1 MKRSNYTAILFLI
14 TTIILAVLLFQ
25 AKRTEKKSIYDST
38 TVLNKIVYVQ
48 ELSLVKYNYAGVI
61 SFKDYMKIMDIQIPL
76 TEKFFLLKYN
86 GYIKAGVDFKNIKI
100 KVEGKNIYVQMPKAR
115 VLETVIDEKSI
126 RVFDESMN
134 AFNPLSI
141 NDYNKAITKE
151 KVSMTRGAIEQGIL
165 TEADNQA
172 HLVITS
178 LLKEM
183 NFEKITIDELKTV
196 GLPEIEQQN

>member
-1 MKRSNYTAILFLI
+1 MKRNNYIAILFFI
-14 TTIILAVLLFQ
+14 TTIILAVLLLQ
-25 AKRTEKKSIYDST
+25 AKRTERKSVYDST

-100 KVEGKNIYVQMPKAR
+100 KVKGKNIYIQMPKAS

-151 KVSMTRGAIEQGIL
+151 KVNMTRGAIEQGIL

-172 HLVITS
+172 RLVITS
-178 LLKEM
+178 MLKEM

-196 GLPEIEQQN
+196 GLPEIE